1 MLVSKLLLY
10 LLSRTSWWLPL
21 GAANVVLKGK
31 MQSYISR
38 YGSFYVYICAVMCV
52 CVCMFRRLNKFTW
65 KIIQINEEITI
76 IAAKAKSIW
85 EHWSIS
91 RNHKL
96 ASKQVNEAFNVTE
109 ILRGDREKQA
119 TPLPIANWKWKR
131 KRHTVMFIKSVLCF
145 LRFIVYTYSSPPRG
159 WLHHGD
165 TVCERERENESE
177 KCEYILNDTP
187 HPSTHPP
194 HPSLDSIAFMY
205 RSGNEHEWVSQWVA
219 APNQTKHRTPE
230 SITQISLANV
240 YIVQSDCGNC
250 FNTVY

>member
-1 MLVSKLLLY
+1 M
-10 LLSRTSWWLPL
+10 RW
-21 GAANVVLKGK
+21 
-31 MQSYISR
+31 
-38 YGSFYVYICAVMCV
+38 CV

-165 TVCERERENESE
+165 TVSVWERARERKWKMWVHFEWHSTSIHSSTPSISRFNRIYVSLREWARVSE
-177 KCEYILNDTP
+177 P
-187 HPSTHPP
+187 
-194 HPSLDSIAFMY
+194 
-205 RSGNEHEWVSQWVA
+205 VSCRTK
-219 APNQTKHRTPE
+219 PNQTPNARKHHTDFAGECVYSAIRLWKLFQYR
-230 SITQISLANV
+230 ILVFLFSLYRGMH
-240 YIVQSDCGNC
+240 YICHCVAVCGVSHSAVC
-250 FNTVY
+250 HTYTHTYTYIF